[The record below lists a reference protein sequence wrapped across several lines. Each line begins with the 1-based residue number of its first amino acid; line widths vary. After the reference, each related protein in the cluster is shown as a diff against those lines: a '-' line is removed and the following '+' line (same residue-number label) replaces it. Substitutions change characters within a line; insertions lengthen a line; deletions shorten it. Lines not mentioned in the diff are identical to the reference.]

1 VGDNRARARLFV
13 AIDLDQAA
21 RGAVTGAAAQIA
33 ERLAGIDGI
42 RVSWVRPRNLHLTV
56 RFLGGVRRETMERL
70 QASLAEP
77 WALAPFELALAPA
90 GVFPVSGAP
99 RVVWVGVR
107 DRDGAFACVTSELD
121 ARLAAAGATVSDD
134 ATHFTPH
141 VTLGRVRR
149 APRRGRDI
157 RDAAAA
163 VSVDP
168 ERWRVTDVTLYES
181 CPTDGSPT
189 YVARAVA
196 PLGAGLASA

>member
-1 VGDNRARARLFV
+1 V

-56 RFLGGVRRETMERL
+56 RFLGGVGRETMERL

-107 DRDGAFACVTSELD
+107 DRDGAFARLTPELD
-121 ARLAAAGATVSDD
+121 ARLAAAGATVSGVSDA
-134 ATHFTPH
+134 ATHLTPH

-181 CPTDGSPT
+181 CPTGGSPT
-189 YVARAVA
+189 YVARAAA